1 MTDSASAPDSA
12 SGPGSAIGRVVQ
24 VNRSPGGVPKLP
36 VAEARIGRDGL
47 DGDAHN
53 HDTVHGGPHRAVCLM
68 AIEAIERVRADGHSA
83 VGPGSVGENL
93 TTSGIELS
101 LLDVGARLAIGA
113 EVVLEISGPANP
125 CDVIKG
131 AFAGGKSGRISIL
144 LHPTDSRMYA
154 RVEREGVVR
163 PGDSIRVL
171 PAAAGSTA
179 ATHRELDLLDMVERE
194 SWLATWRAAAAAGFD
209 VRILERGDM
218 AAAASPDL
226 PGPVFNRA
234 FGMRQVPIHRPA
246 MEALFRE
253 AGVQGWFVV
262 DVGDP
267 SFAAVELERKSGVH
281 VGSIDEVLARAA
293 TGADDTVEGLSISA
307 IDPEDTAGMRRWTE
321 VFIAGY
327 GMDAAEADA
336 WRRIDPILVHARG
349 YHHVLAALH
358 GRDVAASAMFV
369 RRRVAAIGPT
379 VVLPDARGRGIQPAL
394 IVDRARRAA
403 AAGARQIHATAGLDG
418 PSARNL
424 ERFGIHRIWTRG
436 LVRVDPAAGPDPAAD
451 RDPARTMRR

>member
-1 MTDSASAPDSA
+1 MIDSGTVPAP
-12 SGPGSAIGRVVQ
+12 GVGRVVQ
-24 VNRSPGGVPKLP
+24 VNVSAGGVPKLP
-36 VAEARIGRDGL
+36 VGEAHVGRQGL
-47 DGDAHN
+47 DGDAH
-53 HDTVHGGPHRAVCLM
+53 HHHTVHGGPHRAVCLL
-68 AIEAIERVRADGHSA
+68 ASEAIERVRADGHPG

-93 TTSGIELS
+93 TTAGIELS
-101 LLDVGARLAIGA
+101 LLDVGARLAIGH

-163 PGDSIRVL
+163 PGDPIRVL
-171 PAAAGSTA
+171 PARPDTTA
-179 ATHRELDLLDMVERE
+179 ATHLELDRLDGVERE
-194 SWLATWRAAAAAGFD
+194 AWLATWRAAAAAGFD
-209 VRILERGDM
+209 VRILDRGDM

-234 FGMRQVPIHRPA
+234 FGMRQVPIQRPA

-253 AGVQGWFVV
+253 AGVPGWLVV
-262 DVGDP
+262 DADDP
-267 SFAAVELERKSGVH
+267 SFEGVELERLSGVH
-281 VGSIDEVLARAA
+281 AGSLDAVLASDAARA
-293 TGADDTVEGLSISA
+293 DPA
-307 IDPEDTAGMRRWTE
+307 IDGLAIEAIEPDDPDRMARWTE
-321 VFIAGY
+321 VFVAGY
-327 GMDAAEADA
+327 AMDAAEADR

-349 YHHVLAALH
+349 YHHLIAVVD
-358 GRDVAASAMFV
+358 GRDVAATAMFV

-379 VVLPDARGRGIQPAL
+379 VVLPAARGRGIQRAL

-403 AAGARQIHATAGLDG
+403 AAGARVIHATAGLDG

-436 LVRVDPAAGPDPAAD
+436 LARVDPVVHPEPAG
-451 RDPARTMRR
+451 RMRR